1 MTPVEK
7 LLTKLQENHRTFKNA
22 NLLIAAGILEP
33 TIKYAK
39 ELLVV
44 EEMQMSTEY
53 HKGHAAGVIAGKLE
67 ASTTKV

>member
-1 MTPVEK
+1 MTPVEQLIAK
-7 LLTKLQENHRTFKNA
+7 LEENHRTFKNA

-44 EEMQMSTEY
+44 EKMQMSTEFQ
-53 HKGHAAGVIAGKLE
+53 KGYNAGYTAGKLE
-67 ASTTKV
+67 ASITKV